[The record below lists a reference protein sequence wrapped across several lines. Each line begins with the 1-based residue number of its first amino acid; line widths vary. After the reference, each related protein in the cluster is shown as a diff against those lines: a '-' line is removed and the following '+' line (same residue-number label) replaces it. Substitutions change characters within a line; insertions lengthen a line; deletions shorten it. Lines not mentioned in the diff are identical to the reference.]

1 MKFKFTKIQNHH
13 NALRDDEILCDTCTD
28 IVIGKTVVLTGPG
41 RDYEGH
47 VRFIETSVVTSF
59 DKLSE
64 NLVRITTKS
73 GSVYD
78 IETL

>member
-1 MKFKFTKIQNHH
+1 MKFKFTKVQNNH
-13 NALRDDEILCDTCTD
+13 NQLRDDVILCDTCTE
-28 IVIGKTVVLTGPG
+28 IVTGKTVVLTGPG
-41 RDYEGH
+41 RDFVGH
-47 VRFIETSVVTSF
+47 IRVIETSVVTSF
-59 DKLSE
+59 DKLNE